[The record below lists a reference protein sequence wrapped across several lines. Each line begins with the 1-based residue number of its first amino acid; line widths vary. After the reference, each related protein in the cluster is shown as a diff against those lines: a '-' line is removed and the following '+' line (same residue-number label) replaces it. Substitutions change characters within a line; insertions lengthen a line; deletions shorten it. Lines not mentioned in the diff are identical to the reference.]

1 MSKRKDV
8 LGRAFLATVL
18 ILVLVPFYWMVA
30 TSVKSGAEASMIPST
45 LYPHSFHLENYPEA
59 LRVAPFLRYFFN
71 TAVVALMVV
80 LVSTTVSIL
89 SAFAYARLDFPGK
102 DALFFLTLAT
112 MMIPQEM
119 LIITNFKTIA
129 DWGWMNTY
137 QALILPYCINAS
149 HIYLMRQSMKQIPNE
164 LYIASRI
171 DGLTN
176 FRFLTKVVIPQVRS
190 SIVTSMLLSLIWI
203 WNTFAWPNLVT
214 TNDSLRLISNGLKNA
229 FTQNSGEV
237 AYELQMAAATM
248 VTVPLIL
255 TFILFRKYILSGVT
269 KGGVKG

>member
-1 MSKRKDV
+1 MKKTGNMFGKLFLIIV
-8 LGRAFLATVL
+8 LL
-18 ILVLVPFYWMVA
+18 LVLVPFYWMIA
-30 TSVKSGAEASMIPST
+30 TSLKSEAEVAMTPST
-45 LYPHSFHLENYPEA
+45 LYPHSIHLENYLKA
-59 LRVAPFLRYFFN
+59 LQVAPFLRYFLN
-71 TAVVALMVV
+71 TVIVAAAVVLISAAI
-80 LVSTTVSIL
+80 SIL
-89 SAFAYARLDFPGK
+89 AAFAYARLDFPGK
-102 DALFFLTLAT
+102 DVLFFVTLAT

-149 HIYLMRQSMKQIPNE
+149 HIYLMRQNMKQIPNE
-164 LYIASRI
+164 LYIAARI

-176 FRFLTKVVIPQVRS
+176 FRFLTKVVLPQIKS
-190 SIVTSMLLSLIWI
+190 SIYTTMLLSMIWI

-214 TNDSLRLISNGLKNA
+214 TNDTMRLISNGLKNA
-229 FTQNSGEV
+229 FTQSSGEV

-255 TFILFRKYILSGVT
+255 AFIIFRKYILSGVT

>member
-1 MSKRKDV
+1 MKNKTDV
-8 LGRAFLATVL
+8 AGRVFLAVVL
-18 ILVLVPFYWMVA
+18 LLVLVPFYWMIA
-30 TSVKSGAEASMIPST
+30 TSLKSGAEVARVPST
-45 LYPHSFHLENYPEA
+45 LYPHEIHLENYIRA
-59 LRVAPFLRYFFN
+59 LQVAPFLRYFLN
-71 TAVVALMVV
+71 TLIVAAAVVLISAA
-80 LVSTTVSIL
+80 VSIL
-89 SAFAYARLDFPGK
+89 AAFAFARLEFPGK
-102 DALFFLTLAT
+102 NVLFFLTLST

-137 QALILPYCINAS
+137 QALIVPYCINAS
-149 HIYLMRQSMKQIPNE
+149 HIYLMRQNMKQIPNE

-171 DGLTN
+171 DGLSN
-176 FRFLTKVVIPQVRS
+176 FRFLTKVVIPQVKS
-190 SIVTSMLLSLIWI
+190 SIFTSMLLSLIWI
-203 WNTFAWPNLVT
+203 WNTYAWPNLVT

-229 FTQNSGEV
+229 FTQSSGEV

-255 TFILFRKYILSGVT
+255 AFVLLRKYILSGVT

>member
-1 MSKRKDV
+1 MNKSGKVWGRIFLLAV
-8 LGRAFLATVL
+8 LFM
-18 ILVLVPFYWMVA
+18 VLVPFYWMIA
-30 TSVKSGAEASMIPST
+30 TSLKSGAEVAMIPST
-45 LYPHSFHLENYPEA
+45 LYPHSIRLDNYLKA
-59 LRVAPFLRYFFN
+59 LQMAPFLRYFLN
-71 TAVVALMVV
+71 TVIVAAAVVLF
-80 LVSTTVSIL
+80 STVVSIL

-102 DALFFLTLAT
+102 DVLFFITLAT

-149 HIYLMRQSMKQIPNE
+149 HIYLMRQNMKQIPNE
-164 LYIASRI
+164 LYIAARI

-176 FRFLTKVVIPQVRS
+176 FRFLIKVVIPQVKS
-190 SIVTSMLLSLIWI
+190 SIFTSMLLSLIWI

-214 TNDSLRLISNGLKNA
+214 TNDALRLISNGLKNA
-229 FTQNSGEV
+229 FTQSSGEI

-248 VTVPLIL
+248 VTIPLIL
-255 TFILFRKYILSGVT
+255 AFVLFRKYILSGVT
-269 KGGVKG
+269 KGGIKG

>member
-1 MSKRKDV
+1 MKKTGNMFGKLFLIIV
-8 LGRAFLATVL
+8 LL
-18 ILVLVPFYWMVA
+18 LVLVPFYWMIA
-30 TSVKSGAEASMIPST
+30 TSLKSEAEVAMTPST
-45 LYPHSFHLENYPEA
+45 LYPHSIHLENYLKA
-59 LRVAPFLRYFFN
+59 LQVAPFLRYFLN
-71 TAVVALMVV
+71 TVIVAVAVVLISAVI
-80 LVSTTVSIL
+80 SIL
-89 SAFAYARLDFPGK
+89 AAFAYARLDFPGK
-102 DALFFLTLAT
+102 DALFFVTLAT

-149 HIYLMRQSMKQIPNE
+149 HIYLMRQNMKQIPNE
-164 LYIASRI
+164 LYIAARI
-171 DGLTN
+171 DGLSN
-176 FRFLTKVVIPQVRS
+176 FRFLTKVVIPQIKS
-190 SIVTSMLLSLIWI
+190 SIYTTMLLSMIWI

-214 TNDSLRLISNGLKNA
+214 TNDTMRLISNGLKNA
-229 FTQNSGEV
+229 FTQSSGEV

-255 TFILFRKYILSGVT
+255 AFIIFRKYILSGVT

>member
-1 MSKRKDV
+1 MKQRKDIFGKVFLLVV
-8 LGRAFLATVL
+8 LVM
-18 ILVLVPFYWMVA
+18 VLVPFYWMIA
-30 TSVKSGAEASMIPST
+30 TSVKSSAEVGRTPST
-45 LYPHSFHLENYPEA
+45 LYPHEIHLENYIKA
-59 LRVAPFLRYFFN
+59 LNVAPFLRYFLN
-71 TAVVALMVV
+71 TGIVADVVV
-80 LVSTTVSIL
+80 LVSATVSIL
-89 SAFAYARLDFPGK
+89 AAFAFARLEFPGK
-102 DALFFLTLAT
+102 NALFFLTLST

-137 QALILPYCINAS
+137 QALIVPYCINAS

-171 DGLTN
+171 DGLSN
-176 FRFLTKVVIPQVRS
+176 FRFLIKVVIPQVKS
-190 SIVTSMLLSLIWI
+190 SIITSMLLSLIWI
-203 WNTFAWPNLVT
+203 WNTYAWPNLVT

-229 FTQNSGEV
+229 FTQSSGEV

-248 VTVPLIL
+248 VTIPLIL
-255 TFILFRKYILSGVT
+255 AFVLLRKYILSGVT

>member
-1 MSKRKDV
+1 MNKSGKVWGRMFLLAV
-8 LGRAFLATVL
+8 LFMVL
-18 ILVLVPFYWMVA
+18 LPFYWMIA
-30 TSVKSGAEASMIPST
+30 TSLKSGAEVAMIPST
-45 LYPHSFHLENYPEA
+45 LYPHSVHLDNYMKA
-59 LRVAPFLRYFFN
+59 LQMAPFLRYFLN
-71 TAVVALMVV
+71 TVIVAAAVVLF
-80 LVSTTVSIL
+80 STIISIL

-102 DALFFLTLAT
+102 DVLFFVTLAT

-149 HIYLMRQSMKQIPNE
+149 HIYLMRQNMKQIPNE
-164 LYIASRI
+164 LYIAARI

-176 FRFLTKVVIPQVRS
+176 FRFLTKVVIPQVKS
-190 SIVTSMLLSLIWI
+190 SIFTSMLLSLIWI

-214 TNDSLRLISNGLKNA
+214 TNDALRLISNGLKNA
-229 FTQNSGEV
+229 FTQSSGEI

-248 VTVPLIL
+248 VTIPLIL
-255 TFILFRKYILSGVT
+255 AFVLFRKYILSGVT
-269 KGGVKG
+269 KGGIKG

>member
-1 MSKRKDV
+1 MNKTGNT
-8 LGRAFLATVL
+8 LGRVFLLVVL
-18 ILVLVPFYWMVA
+18 AMVLVPFYWMIA
-30 TSVKSGAEASMIPST
+30 TSLKSSAEVGMIPST
-45 LYPHSFHLENYPEA
+45 LYPHALHPENYLEA
-59 LRVAPFLRYFFN
+59 LRVAPFMRYFLN
-71 TAVVALMVV
+71 TLIVAAAVVLF
-80 LVSTTVSIL
+80 STAISIL

-102 DALFFLTLAT
+102 DVLFFITLAT

-137 QALILPYCINAS
+137 QALIIPYCINAS
-149 HIYLMRQSMKQIPNE
+149 HIYLMRQNMKQIPNE

-176 FRFLTKVVIPQVRS
+176 FRFLVKVVIPQIKS
-190 SIVTSMLLSLIWI
+190 SIFTSMLLSMIWI

-214 TNDSLRLISNGLKNA
+214 TNDALRLISNGLKNA
-229 FTQNSGEV
+229 FTQSSGDV

-248 VTVPLIL
+248 VTIPLIL
-255 TFILFRKYILSGVT
+255 AFIIFRKYILSGVT
-269 KGGVKG
+269 KGGIKG